1 MAKIK
6 FGMMMTDARGKLGGQ
21 VFSKNK
27 SGSYVRT
34 KVTPTNPRT
43 AKQMQSR
50 SILGT
55 LSAGWNALTLAQ
67 VTAWNKAV
75 ESWAK
80 TDIFG
85 DLKNPTGKNL
95 YVSLNKNLLGIGLSD
110 ISTPPA
116 KIEMENISSFN
127 AAVNALGTTATFTGL
142 TTLTTGKYQVMA
154 SPNVPT
160 GVNYVK
166 NKLRVIS
173 MDVDGAGLASSFIAD
188 YTAVF
193 GEAPQMFKCF
203 VQVRQIGANGQAG
216 TPIMVRLAQAA
227 S

>member
-43 AKQMQSR
+43 AKQMASR

-75 ESWAK
+75 DQWAK

-95 YVSLNKNLLGIGLSD
+95 FVSLNKNLLGIGEDVINLPPNKQEMLDLS
-110 ISTPPA
+110 A
-116 KIEMENISSFN
+116 L
-127 AAVNALGTTATFTGL
+127 AVTYDAVANEFTVTGL
-142 TTLTTGKYQVMA
+142 QASGTGYYQVMA
-154 SPNVPT
+154 SPVVPT

-166 NKLRVIS
+166 NKLRVVGRALS
-173 MDVDGAGLASSFIAD
+173 TETTASVLD
-188 YTAVF
+188 DNYTATF
-193 GEAPQMFKCF
+193 GSAPIANRVF
-203 VQVRQIGANGQAG
+203 VQIRFIGLNGQAG
-216 TPIMVRLAQAA
+216 APVMVRVTATTP
-227 S
+227 